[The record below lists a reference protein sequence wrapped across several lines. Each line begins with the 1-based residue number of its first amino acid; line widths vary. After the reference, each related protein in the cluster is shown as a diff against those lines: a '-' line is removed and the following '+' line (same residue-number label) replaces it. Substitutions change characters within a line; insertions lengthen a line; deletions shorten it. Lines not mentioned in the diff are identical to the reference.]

1 MAEMETNW
9 FDLADVRKRFLAK
22 AVWVPLHASEEIS
35 EGEYGYVGW
44 KDEFFGLSSVAVPL
58 SKRAE
63 GLKLGWSDL
72 NNSQGVWAT
81 EKLYKPA
88 EIFQYHEGDDLGVS
102 LVMAQNFETGDVPE
116 WHLNQDLVIA
126 LELLREGDVWLR
138 PKEDYQEVARLRR
151 DAHGRPAVLEFR
163 NEYLRDYLCARG
175 MFLRTAMFRSRG
187 VIVDDMKDA
196 GSPAPINVRNEIEE
210 YELRLLSLIEGG
222 HFGDGVYSVFHIGR
236 NDVDPGDDVPAP
248 GRETDENTDATKW
261 VARHEGRKLIRVIA
275 ELWRNENIEP
285 AESSPRV
292 RRDDVPSGIRYIID
306 ASGTTASSEDLD
318 NEMQMRWLWF
328 KPQVIPN
335 IIKRRG
341 GLLRW
346 YTEMTGGVGFNN
358 SELTHFGINKHGLVN
373 IYAYDI
379 AKLPIWQQRIWS
391 GFNVS
396 PEGGVS
402 AELISAQAQAV
413 VADTTSPE
421 RTFSELLPQLDA
433 LVGRVVGA
441 PLFRTHGASD
451 ELLNEIHRFRA
462 LDQGGLLALAKDVM
476 RMIADRIDTAPLQA
490 IAPPPKGEK
499 WGSLKSLEKFLGTLV
514 SAADARS
521 AMGPLFGAYELRV
534 ADAHLS
540 SEKLKESLQL
550 LKIDPNAASIDQGF
564 QLLTAVSE
572 AIRQIGGII
581 FHNKQSSQ
589 S

>member
-1 MAEMETNW
+1 MADIEKSW

-22 AVWVPLHASEEIS
+22 AVWVPLHGSQTTS

-44 KDEFFGLSSVAVPL
+44 KEEFFGLGSVAVPL

-72 NNSQGVWAT
+72 NNSQSVWAT

-88 EIFQYHEGDDLGVS
+88 EIFQYHEGDNLGVS
-102 LVMAQNFETGDVPE
+102 LAMAQNFETGDVPQ

-126 LELLREGDVWLR
+126 LELSREGDVWLR

-151 DAHGRPAVLEFR
+151 DADGRPAVLEIK

-175 MFLRTAMFRSRG
+175 MFLRTAMYRSRS
-187 VIVDDMKDA
+187 VILDDIRDA
-196 GSPAPINVRNEIEE
+196 GFLAPINVKNESEE
-210 YELRLLSLIEGG
+210 YERRLLPIIEGG
-222 HFGDGVYSVFHIGR
+222 HFGGGVYSVFHIGR
-236 NDVDPGDDVPAP
+236 NDVDPDEDVPSP
-248 GRETDENTDATKW
+248 GRETEENTDATKW
-261 VARHEGRKLIRVIA
+261 IARHEGRKLIRVIA

-285 AESSPRV
+285 ADASPRV
-292 RRDDVPSGIRYIID
+292 RRDNLPSGIRYVID
-306 ASGTTASSEDLD
+306 ASGTTASSEDLAD
-318 NEMQMRWLWF
+318 EMQMRWLWF

-341 GLLRW
+341 GSLRW

-379 AKLPIWQQRIWS
+379 AKLPLWQQRIWS

-396 PEGGVS
+396 PEGVVS
-402 AELISAQAQAV
+402 AELISAQARTV
-413 VADTTSPE
+413 VADTASPE
-421 RTFSELLPQLDA
+421 RAFAELLPQLDA
-433 LVGRVVGA
+433 LVERVVGA
-441 PLFRTHGASD
+441 PLFRTHGASE

-476 RMIADRIDTAPLQA
+476 RIIADRIDTAPLQA

-499 WGSLKSLEKFLGTLV
+499 WGSLKSLEKYLATFV
-514 SAADARS
+514 AAADARS
-521 AMGPLFGAYELRV
+521 AMGPLFGTYELRM

-550 LKIDPNAASIDQGF
+550 LKIDPNAAPIDQGF

-572 AIRQIGGII
+572 AIRQIGELIVRST
-581 FHNKQSSQ
+581 QPS
-589 S
+589 

>member
-1 MAEMETNW
+1 MMDVEKSW

-22 AVWVPLHASEEIS
+22 AVWVPLHASEQIS

-58 SKRAE
+58 SKQAE
-63 GLKLGWSDL
+63 SLKLGWSEL
-72 NNSQGVWAT
+72 NSFQGIWAT
-81 EKLYKPA
+81 KKLYKPA
-88 EIFQYHEGDDLGVS
+88 EIFQHHEGDDLGVS
-102 LVMAQNFETGDVPE
+102 LVMAQNFETGDIPE

-151 DAHGRPAVLEFR
+151 DAHGRPAVLEFK

-187 VIVDDMKDA
+187 VIVDDIKDA
-196 GSPAPINVRNEIEE
+196 GSPAPINVKNEIEE
-210 YELRLLSLIEGG
+210 YELRLLPVIEGG

-236 NDVDPGDDVPAP
+236 NDVDPDEDVPAP
-248 GRETDENTDATKW
+248 GRETDENTDSKKW
-261 VARHEGRKLIRVIA
+261 VVRHEGRKLTRVIA

-285 AESSPRV
+285 AEASPRV
-292 RRDDVPSGIRYIID
+292 RRDKMPSGIRYIID

-341 GLLRW
+341 GFLRW

-358 SELTHFGINKHGLVN
+358 SELTHFGINKNGLVN

-379 AKLPIWQQRIWS
+379 AKLPIWQQRVWS

-396 PEGGVS
+396 PQGGVS
-402 AELISAQAQAV
+402 AELISAQAQAI

-433 LVGRVVGA
+433 FVEQVVGA
-441 PLFRTHGASD
+441 PLFRTHGASE

-476 RMIADRIDTAPLQA
+476 RIIADRIDTAPLQA
-490 IAPPPKGEK
+490 IVPPPKGEK
-499 WGSLKSLEKFLGTLV
+499 WGSLKSLEKYLGTLV

-521 AMGPLFGAYELRV
+521 AMGPLFGAYELRL

-540 SEKLKESLQL
+540 SEKLKGSLQL
-550 LKIDPNAASIDQGF
+550 LKIDPKAAPIDQGF

-572 AIRQIGGII
+572 SIRQIGGII
-581 FHNKQSSQ
+581 FRSQ
-589 S
+589 QLSHS